1 MNFVAPESLV
11 FWTTLIFVIFFF
23 ILRKVAWGPILNA
36 VKSREESI
44 NNALEAA
51 EQAKKEMAQLNAD
64 NERILKEARLQQ
76 DTIIKEAREI
86 KENMITVAKE
96 EAQAEAAK
104 IIESAMVTIE
114 NEKQAA
120 INELKNSVASLSVE
134 IAEKIIRKELS
145 SDTRQEELVEQML
158 NEMTLN

>member
-134 IAEKIIRKELS
+134 IAEKIIRKELL